1 MNKKT
6 LLELRRELLDKVD
19 DRTSTKEDLVAIIEE
34 VSKKMHQLYLAEK
47 LDEQIATLEVEGK
60 TYRELYELSDL
71 RASRAH
77 LQEAMESNAG
87 DE

>member
-60 TYRELYELSDL
+60 TYRELCELSDL

-87 DE
+87 E